1 MMFYLK
7 VGTLLMATLMIVS
20 IATTSSKSLGSQE
33 KVFYPSQ
40 LDMVDDDGSLD
51 NALLNYLFARQM
63 VNRLRNNMDVT
74 DLQRKRSYWKQC
86 AFNAV
91 SCFGKK

>member
-7 VGTLLMATLMIVS
+7 VGTLLMATLVVVS
-20 IATTSSKSLGSQE
+20 IMTASSKSLGSQE

>member
-1 MMFYLK
+1 MFYLK
-7 VGTLLMATLMIVS
+7 VSALLMATCVVVS
-20 IATTSSKSLGSQE
+20 IMTVSSKSLGQQE